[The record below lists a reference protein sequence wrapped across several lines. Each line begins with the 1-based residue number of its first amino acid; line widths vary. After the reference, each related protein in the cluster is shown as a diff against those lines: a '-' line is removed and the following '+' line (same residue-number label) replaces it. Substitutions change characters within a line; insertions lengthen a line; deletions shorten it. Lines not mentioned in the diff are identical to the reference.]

1 MQVGENRCIYQ
12 VRMALSLRNGGNR
25 GIAGAAGDRPHTVQY
40 YVHFPFSILNFSFQ
54 TAYDHCKF
62 NQNVVLLMYH
72 RTGEIP

>member
-1 MQVGENRCIYQ
+1 MQVRGKAMY
-12 VRMALSLRNGGNR
+12 LSGWNGVLSNIGNR
-25 GIAGAAGDRPHTVQY
+25 VIAGTAGDRPHTVKY

>member
-1 MQVGENRCIYQ
+1 MK
-12 VRMALSLRNGGNR
+12 VRGQAMYLSGKNGALSNIGNR
-25 GIAGAAGDRPHTVQY
+25 VIAGTAGDRPHTVKY

-62 NQNVVLLMYH
+62 HQNVVLLMYH

>member
-1 MQVGENRCIYQ
+1 MK
-12 VRMALSLRNGGNR
+12 VRGKAMYLSGKNGVLSNIGNR
-25 GIAGAAGDRPHTVQY
+25 VIAGTAGDRPRIVKY

-62 NQNVVLLMYH
+62 HQNVVLLMYH